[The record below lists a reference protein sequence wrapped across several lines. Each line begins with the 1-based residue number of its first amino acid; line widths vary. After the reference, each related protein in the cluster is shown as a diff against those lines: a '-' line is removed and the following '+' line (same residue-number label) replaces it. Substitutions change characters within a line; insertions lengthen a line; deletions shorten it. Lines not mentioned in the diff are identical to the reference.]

1 MHIDPRRAV
10 AAFTM
15 VIAWYAGSVAAG
27 NPTTGTALSDTGYL
41 RITAVAPGYAG
52 RDASDGRWLVYLAGY
67 IDTGAAAR
75 LERVLDKEQVRSA
88 VVHFDSPGGHVV
100 EAIALGRLLRERRYA
115 TSVGTRAADGA
126 LPRPG
131 HCYSACPI
139 AYAGGVLRSLE
150 PGSVL
155 GVHRAENRVPVPD
168 EPGFQHVVTGQVRDY
183 LADMGISGELVTIM
197 SAVPNDAIRE
207 LTTDEA
213 VRFGLVNAGDPGRA
227 D

>member
-1 MHIDPRRAV
+1 MCIDPRRAV
-10 AAFTM
+10 AALTL
-15 VIAWYAGSVAAG
+15 VVAWGAASVAAD
-27 NPTTGTALSDTGYL
+27 NPAPGTALSAAGYL

-52 RDASDGRWLVYLAGY
+52 RDASDGRWFVYLEGY

-88 VVHFDSPGGHVV
+88 VVYFDSPGGHVV
-100 EAIALGRLLRERRYA
+100 EAMALGRLLRQRRYA
-115 TSVGTRAADGA
+115 TSVGARAADAA

-131 HCYSACPI
+131 RCYSACPI
-139 AYAGGVLRSLE
+139 AFTGGVLRSLE

-155 GVHRAENRVPVPD
+155 GIHRAENRVPVPD

-183 LADMGISGELVTIM
+183 FAEMGISGELVTIM

-207 LTTDEA
+207 LSTDDA
-213 VRFGLVNAGDPGRA
+213 VRFGLVNAGDPARA

>member
-1 MHIDPRRAV
+1 MYIDPRRAV
-10 AAFTM
+10 AALTLVVTFG
-15 VIAWYAGSVAAG
+15 AASVAAG
-27 NPTTGTALSDTGYL
+27 NPAPGTALSDTGYL

-52 RDASDGRWLVYLAGY
+52 RDASDGRWFVYLEGY

-88 VVHFDSPGGHVV
+88 VVYFDSPGGHVV
-100 EAIALGRLLRERRYA
+100 EAMALGRLLRERRYA
-115 TSVGTRAADGA
+115 TSVGARAADGA
-126 LPRPG
+126 LPGPG
-131 HCYSACPI
+131 RCYSACPI
-139 AYAGGVLRSLE
+139 AFAGGVLRLLE

-183 LADMGISGELVTIM
+183 LAEMGISGELVTIM

-213 VRFGLVNAGDPGRA
+213 VRFGLVNAADPERP